1 MNIVTPENKRE
12 KAVLIGLCSP
22 PETPRSLVEEYLD
35 ELAFLADTAG
45 ADVEATFIQDK
56 KLRDPA
62 YCIGK
67 GKVEELVLFVKEKEI
82 DLSLIHI

>member
-1 MNIVTPENKRE
+1 MNTVEPENRRE
-12 KAVLIGLCSP
+12 KAVLVGLCSP

-35 ELAFLADTAG
+35 ELTFLADTAG
-45 ADVEATFIQDK
+45 ADVVESFIQDK

-67 GKVEELVLFVKEKEI
+67 GKVEELVAFVKEKDTE
-82 DLSLIHI
+82 SGGC